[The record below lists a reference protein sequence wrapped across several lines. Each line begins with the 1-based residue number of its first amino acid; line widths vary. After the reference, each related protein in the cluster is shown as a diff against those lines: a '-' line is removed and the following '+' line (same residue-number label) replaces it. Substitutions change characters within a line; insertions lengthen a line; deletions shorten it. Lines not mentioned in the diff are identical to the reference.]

1 MKFLINGE
9 FIDKSDHYDV
19 INPYNGE
26 IVDTVPIAYRS
37 DVDNAVEAANNAK
50 KALNELSAKEV
61 SINLQNACEEL
72 EKESK
77 NIAKLI
83 VAEAGKPYKQAIVEL
98 QRSVE
103 TLQFAAE
110 EAKRIYGESVPI
122 DATGSTETRF
132 LAFTKKVPLGVVG
145 AITPFNYPVNLALH
159 KIAPAIAAKNTVVM
173 KPSMEAPLSALRLA
187 EIINNHFPD
196 GVINSVTGY
205 GSEVGDAM
213 VVSTGVDKISF
224 TGSVATGL
232 FISSRAGMKKLTME
246 LGGNDPLVILEDAD
260 IEKAVSAAVSGAF
273 LFSGQVCI
281 GVKRLILD
289 NRIADEFIDMFVKEA
304 SKLKMGNPMD
314 ESTDIGPVI
323 NESSALNIETSVN
336 RAIEDGAELLLGGN
350 RKECFYEP
358 TILDNVTMDMDIVA
372 NETFGPIAPIIRV
385 DGLDEAIKEANNTQY
400 GLQAGVFTESI
411 HSALRCANEI
421 DAGSVLINKESTF
434 RTDAMPFGGFKS
446 SGMGKEAVHVLLHY
460 RVKYKNIYYIS
471 CRIISGNL
479 ICMNCSI
486 VSCHIPTESI
496 GILPIEFT

>member
-26 IVDTVPIAYRS
+26 IVDTVPIGYRN
-37 DVDNAVEAANNAK
+37 DVDKAIEAANNAK
-50 KALNELSAKEV
+50 KVLNDLSAKEV
-61 SINLQNACEEL
+61 SINLFNACEEL
-72 EKESK
+72 EKESE

-83 VAEAGKPYKQAIVEL
+83 VREAGKPYKQAIVEL

-122 DATGSTETRF
+122 DATGSTDARF
-132 LAFTKKVPLGVVG
+132 LAFTKKVPLGLVG
-145 AITPFNYPVNLALH
+145 TITPFNYPVNLALH

-187 EIINNHFPD
+187 EIIDNHFPD

-213 VVSTGVDKISF
+213 VVSSDVNKISF

-232 FISSRAGMKKLTME
+232 FISSRAGMKKLTLE
-246 LGGNDPLVILEDAD
+246 LGGNDPLVVLDDAD
-260 IEKAVSAAVSGAF
+260 IEKATDAAVSGAF

-281 GVKRLILD
+281 GVKRIILD
-289 NRIADEFIDMFVKEA
+289 NGIADEFLDAFVKKA
-304 SKLKMGNPMD
+304 SRLKMGNPMD
-314 ESTDIGPVI
+314 ESTDIGPLI
-323 NESSALNIETSVN
+323 NESAAINVETAVNSAID
-336 RAIEDGAELLLGGN
+336 DGADLILGGN
-350 RKECFYEP
+350 RKDCFFEP
-358 TILDNVTMDMDIVA
+358 TILDNVTMDMDMVA
-372 NETFGPIAPIIRV
+372 NETFGPTAPIIRV
-385 DGLDEAIKEANNTQY
+385 DGIDEAIRQANNTQY
-400 GLQAGVFTESI
+400 GLQAGVFTENI
-411 HSALRCANEI
+411 RSALRCANEI

-446 SGMGKEAVHVLLHY
+446 SGIGKEGIKYAVEDMCKTKLIAF
-460 RVKYKNIYYIS
+460 N
-471 CRIISGNL
+471 CR
-479 ICMNCSI
+479 
-486 VSCHIPTESI
+486 
-496 GILPIEFT
+496 